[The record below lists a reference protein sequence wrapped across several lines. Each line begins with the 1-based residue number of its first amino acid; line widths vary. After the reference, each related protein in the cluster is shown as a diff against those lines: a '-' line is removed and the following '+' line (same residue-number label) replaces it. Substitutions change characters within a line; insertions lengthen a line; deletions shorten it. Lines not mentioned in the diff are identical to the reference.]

1 MFILNL
7 GFSQNWY
14 NHPELDWKTIETE
27 HFLIHYHV
35 ETHRSAK
42 ETAAVSEKIYIPIT
56 SFYEFEPDSKTHI
69 IIQDTDDVSNGMAY
83 YYDNKII
90 IWALPLDFDLRGS
103 HRWLNNVIT
112 HEFIHI
118 IQIGVAMKYPRRFP
132 ASFFQLMSYEDEKRE
147 DVLYGYPNVLMSYP
161 LPGVSI
167 PPWLAEEQPS
177 SCIPMPT
184 LTSGILTVI

>member
-1 MFILNL
+1 MNHVFFIILILNFV
-7 GFSQNWY
+7 FSQSWH

-27 HFLIHYHV
+27 HFLIHYHD

-42 ETAAVSEKIYIPIT
+42 ETAAISEKIYGPIT
-56 SFYEFEPDSKTHI
+56 TFYEFEPGSKTHI
-69 IIQDTDDVSNGMAY
+69 IIQDTDDASNGMAY

-103 HRWLNNVIT
+103 HLWLNNVIT

-132 ASFFQLMSYEDEKRE
+132 ASFFQL
-147 DVLYGYPNVLMSYP
+147 LLP
-161 LPGVSI
+161 LPGHCVLFHCDS
-167 PPWLAEEQPS
+167 E
-177 SCIPMPT
+177 
-184 LTSGILTVI
+184 